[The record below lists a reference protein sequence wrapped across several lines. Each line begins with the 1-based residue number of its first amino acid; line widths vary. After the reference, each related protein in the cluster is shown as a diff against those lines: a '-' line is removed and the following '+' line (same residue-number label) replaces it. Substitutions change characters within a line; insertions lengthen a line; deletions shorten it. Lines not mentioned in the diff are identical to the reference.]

1 MTGSNSE
8 IAPDTSRPSVTAG
21 FNRFLCD
28 LRRRKAAAIQRLVN
42 RYESIAINTVRRHLG
57 TRLRERVD
65 SQDLQ
70 QDFWVSVI
78 RRIDRLPTIANS
90 QAFRGY
96 LRKVAFRQVTKQHRR
111 HLIAERRRLSREV
124 PLSAAGDHRGGGPP
138 ARSIDPSDVPENEED
153 LLRRLQPHLAER
165 EFAILTKKLDGLSN
179 REIARQIG
187 VDEGSVRR
195 SLRRIAKAVSQGTPV
210 ES

>member
-1 MTGSNSE
+1 MTRPDSQ
-8 IAPDTSRPSVTAG
+8 IAPDAGRPSVTAT
-21 FNRFLCD
+21 FTRFLRD
-28 LRRRKAAAIQRLVN
+28 LRRRKAAAIHRLVN
-42 RYESIAINTVRRHLG
+42 RYESVAINTVRQHLG

-78 RRIDRLPTIANS
+78 RRIDRLPSIANS

-111 HLIAERRRLSREV
+111 HLVAERRRLSREV
-124 PLSAAGDHRGGGPP
+124 PLSAAGGDPP
-138 ARSIDPSDVPENEED
+138 ARQPDPRDGPENEED
-153 LLRRLQPHLAER
+153 LMRRMQPHLTER
-165 EFAILTKKLDGLSN
+165 EAEILTMRLEGTSN
-179 REIARQIG
+179 REIARQLGI
-187 VDEGSVRR
+187 DEGSVRR
-195 SLRRIAKAVSQGTPV
+195 ALRRIARAVSHGTPV